1 MGEVDW
7 EGVMEVPIQLENQLE
22 KKVEEVVGN

>member
-1 MGEVDW
+1 VGEVDW